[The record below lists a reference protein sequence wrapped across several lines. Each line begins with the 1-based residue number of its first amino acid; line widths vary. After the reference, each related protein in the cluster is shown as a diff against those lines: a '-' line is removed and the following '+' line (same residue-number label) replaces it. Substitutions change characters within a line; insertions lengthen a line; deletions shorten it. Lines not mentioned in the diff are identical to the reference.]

1 MGSHLIDSKRMI
13 NTDSQMASDNNFQKP
28 NIYNEFSPFHGF
40 IHGQSS
46 TLFDEIRENLS
57 RTIQL
62 GELEPGFTIWSNKL
76 RRFLALY
83 GFNFTKV
90 DHLKLINF
98 YLSILSITD
107 LNYLSV
113 EICFDMLYQLIR
125 FVSNSFD
132 IKEQNFVEKLV

>member
-1 MGSHLIDSKRMI
+1 
-13 NTDSQMASDNNFQKP
+13 MASDNNLQKP
-28 NIYNEFSPFHGF
+28 NIYNKFSPFYEF
-40 IHGQSS
+40 IDEQSS
-46 TLFDEIRENLS
+46 MLFDKIRENLS

-62 GELEPGFTIWSNKL
+62 GELEPGFTIWSYRLK
-76 RRFLALY
+76 RFVALY

-113 EICFDMLYQLIR
+113 EICFDMLYQLMR